1 MFAVLSKFTI
11 ANGPHLEAEVKQA
24 FIDRPRLVES
34 APGFLRLDV
43 LSPLENPDQ
52 IWLLTYW
59 ADEASFNSWYRTHHY
74 QASHKEIPNGLRL
87 VPNSTE
93 ICFFEYICS

>member
-1 MFAVLSKFTI
+1 VFVALSKFTV
-11 ANGPHLEAEVKQA
+11 ANEPHLVAEVKQA
-24 FIDRPRLVES
+24 FVDRPHLVES

-59 ADEASFNSWYRTHHY
+59 ADEASFKAWYRTHQY
-74 QASHKEIPNGLRL
+74 QASHQQIPKYLKL
-87 VPNSTE
+87 VPGSAE
-93 ICFFEYICS
+93 LHFFEYICS

>member
-1 MFAVLSKFTI
+1 VFAVLSKFTI
-11 ANGPHLEAEVKQA
+11 ANGPRLAAEVKQA
-24 FIDRPRLVES
+24 FIDRPHLVES

-59 ADEASFNSWYRTHHY
+59 VDEASFKAWYRTHHY
-74 QASHKEIPNGLRL
+74 QASHQEIPSDLKL
-87 VPNSTE
+87 VPHSTE
-93 ICFFEYICS
+93 IHFFEHICS

>member
-1 MFAVLSKFTI
+1 MFVALSKFTV
-11 ANGPHLEAEVKQA
+11 ANEPHLVAEVKQA
-24 FIDRPRLVES
+24 FVDRPHLVEA

-43 LSPLENPDQ
+43 LSPLEDPGQ

-59 ADEASFNSWYRTHHY
+59 ADEASFKAWYRTHHY
-74 QASHKEIPNGLRL
+74 QASHEAIPKDLKL

-93 ICFFEYICS
+93 LHFFEYISS